1 MADRILA
8 PIGTFTPWA
17 RAVANSIVDVE
28 NPQTVEV
35 VLLHAELDEPD
46 SASIS
51 TKSLDERVQGRS
63 SVSRATERL
72 EDSGFDVT
80 VRGRAANEL
89 SEVILEEVETWP
101 ADRLYMHA
109 RRRSPTGKVVY
120 GSTIQRV
127 LANAPV
133 PVVVV
138 PSAAVGSLTET
149 NRHE

>member
-1 MADRILA
+1 MTDRILA

-17 RAVANSIVDVE
+17 RAVAKSIVDVE
-28 NPQTVEV
+28 DPQTVKV
-35 VLLHAELDEPD
+35 VLLHAELDGPD
-46 SASIS
+46 SASMS
-51 TKSLDERVQGRS
+51 TESLDERVQDRS

-72 EDSGFDVT
+72 DESGFDVT
-80 VRGRAANEL
+80 VLGRAADEL
-89 SEVILEEVETWP
+89 SEAILEEIETWS
-101 ADRLYMHA
+101 ADRVYMHA

-127 LANAPV
+127 LANAPI

-149 NRHE
+149 NRDE